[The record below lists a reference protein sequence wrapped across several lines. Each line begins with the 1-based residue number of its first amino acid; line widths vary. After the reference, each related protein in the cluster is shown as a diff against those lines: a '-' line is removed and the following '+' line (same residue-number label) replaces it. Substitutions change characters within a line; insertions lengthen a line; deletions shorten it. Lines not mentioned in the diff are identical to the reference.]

1 MRGFTMVELM
11 ITIVIAAI
19 LTAIAIPSF
28 RNIILS
34 NRLTS
39 TANDIVSA
47 INVARME
54 AIKLNAPV
62 QFCSNS
68 SSTNTTDKLGTACG
82 TQGTAVYM
90 LQNGSTTPT
99 PVRAAV
105 PGLASVT
112 QTQVQ
117 LSGTIAAVRYS
128 GQGLGYAPGGTAPL
142 DGVTVADI
150 CTSSLSSNNH
160 RVITISAGSVLAT
173 TTSTGSCP

>member
-19 LTAIAIPSF
+19 LAAIAVPSF
-28 RNIILS
+28 RRIILS

-39 TANDIVSA
+39 TANDVVSA
-47 INVARME
+47 LNVARME

-68 SSTNTTDKLGTACG
+68 STANTSDTLGGACG
-82 TQGTAVYM
+82 TNGSAVYTV
-90 LQNGSTTPT
+90 QNGTVI

-105 PGLASVT
+105 PGLVSAT

-117 LSGTIAAVRYS
+117 LKTISPVRYS

-142 DGVTVADI
+142 DNVTVADI
-150 CTSSLSSNNH
+150 CTASLSSDNH
-160 RVITISAGSVLAT
+160 RVIKISAGSVLAT
-173 TTSTGSCP
+173 TTTTGTCP

>member
-1 MRGFTMVELM
+1 MHGFTMVELM

-19 LTAIAIPSF
+19 LTAIAVPSF

-47 INVARME
+47 LNVARME

-68 SSTNTTDKLGTACG
+68 SSANTSDKLGGGCG
-82 TQGTAVYM
+82 TAGTAVYM

-99 PVRAAV
+99 LIRAAV

-117 LSGTIAAVRYS
+117 LKTINPVRYS
-128 GQGLGYAPGGTAPL
+128 GQGLGYAPSGTAPL

>member
-47 INVARME
+47 LNVARME

-62 QFCSNS
+62 QFCSTS
-68 SSTNTTDKLGTACG
+68 SNGSDTLGGSSGCGTA
-82 TQGTAVYM
+82 GTAVYM

-99 PVRAAV
+99 LVRAAV
-105 PGLASVT
+105 PGLASVA

-117 LSGTIAAVRYS
+117 LKTINPVRYS

-142 DGVTVADI
+142 DNVTVADI

-160 RVITISAGSVLAT
+160 RVITISAGSVLVT